1 MPKLKAGELRMNW
14 PFLLKQM
21 LLEAG
26 TVGKT
31 VGEINKRFNK
41 VLPDEINME
50 LEALWAE
57 EKVQRFTQ
65 RTHGVSATI
74 WRATDKLNE

>member
-1 MPKLKAGELRMNW
+1 MPKLKAGELQMNW

-41 VLPDEINME
+41 VPPEEINME

-57 EKVQRFTQ
+57 EQVQRFTQ

-74 WRATDKLNE
+74 WRATDKLND